1 MPAGS
6 TPVDTK
12 TGAASSS
19 GPPSRRIAE
28 TITMEKPTKP
38 DCLNSRHRR
47 QLDESTQ
54 STAKADRHDD
64 SLFAEIERNA
74 NNVQPIVT
82 DNSIDTTAHN
92 LDSDRASGPMRA
104 YPKGDH
110 QRKPLSAD
118 ERVNLQQTNTSKNE
132 STLQTGETPAEEAV
146 PKSIEKDLKAKGQI
160 SRTLSEILPVTLIVF
175 GRLGVVGGN
184 DGGTGDAGTDKLLRV
199 DPYVG
204 LLRWDDQ
211 LEGALWQAL
220 GWSAWSDYTS
230 CSVACGGGV
239 QQRFRHCLKPATET
253 RSAASVEIEN
263 HPAGSTTTER
273 TQPVAYGAPPGVS
286 IERTNDGHGTWKG
299 KLKSKPTETDGRQRR
314 MKFLEKVNEK
324 SIMNPS
330 MSEPISSEAGSQWT
344 PTLPGKSVPLHGRLL
359 MKTTRQAKDG
369 TAAADD
375 GSTWPVCEGHNIEQ
389 RKCNMFECAGKTDVY
404 VHCFVSIF
412 LFGEHVLLA
421 TVTKAPILLISA
433 DIRMMHKFDGK
444 HKTSLGFILFAC
456 FFFLFASSIL
466 LRWSLFVLLFDLS
479 PFIGG

>member
-1 MPAGS
+1 MP
-6 TPVDTK
+6 VCL
-12 TGAASSS
+12 
-19 GPPSRRIAE
+19 PSR
-28 TITMEKPTKP
+28 T
-38 DCLNSRHRR
+38 
-47 QLDESTQ
+47 
-54 STAKADRHDD
+54 
-64 SLFAEIERNA
+64 FA
-74 NNVQPIVT
+74 
-82 DNSIDTTAHN
+82 
-92 LDSDRASGPMRA
+92 
-104 YPKGDH
+104 
-110 QRKPLSAD
+110 
-118 ERVNLQQTNTSKNE
+118 
-132 STLQTGETPAEEAV
+132 
-146 PKSIEKDLKAKGQI
+146 
-160 SRTLSEILPVTLIVF
+160 
-175 GRLGVVGGN
+175 
-184 DGGTGDAGTDKLLRV
+184 
-199 DPYVG
+199 
-204 LLRWDDQ
+204 
-211 LEGALWQAL
+211 

-389 RKCNMFECAGKTDVY
+389 RKCNMFECAGTINLLTALTPNYHWRSWDEVIDERINYQINQLDQNFTLMMSLRLKFICLHLSCTNTEPNPYIWTRNTTPPAVQPSAEPARQTDDDIGLDPSATGRPISGHIFSVRSKLTTGSSLSINFETDGHGGLRVLQEKYGLSEMLPVRAGKFTLRDGDWHSLALSGRDGGFVTVY
-404 VHCFVSIF
+404 IDCQWMNSFVLTKGSIE
-412 LFGEHVLLA
+412 LPQYPIVEIGPNMDA
-421 TVTKAPILLISA
+421 TPPAPI
-433 DIRMMHKFDGK
+433 D
-444 HKTSLGFILFAC
+444 
-456 FFFLFASSIL
+456 
-466 LRWSLFVLLFDLS
+466 V
-479 PFIGG
+479 